1 MFFGRYYTQN
11 SNLCLLIYDVHYNI
25 LVSALL
31 FGGTSEQVFLA
42 GLRGEIQLL
51 TSLPLLKE
59 FERVLKEKF
68 KLNIHLVREIIEE
81 VREVVEVVEV
91 FSHIKAISY
100 PDEDN
105 RVLECAVDGKAN
117 FIVTGDTRHIL
128 PLKEYGGIKILSPSE
143 FLKHLPTFL
152 L

>member
-1 MFFGRYYTQN
+1 MRVVADT
-11 SNLCLLIYDVHYNI
+11 NI

-51 TSLPLLKE
+51 TSLSLLKE
-59 FERVLKEKF
+59 FEKVLKDKF

-81 VREVVEVVEV
+81 VMDVAEIVEVS
-91 FSHIKAISY
+91 SHIKAISY

-105 RVLECAVDGKAN
+105 RVLECAVDGKAE

-128 PLKEYGGIKILSPSE
+128 PLREYGGIKILSPSE
-143 FLKHLPTFL
+143 FLKHLPTVL

>member
-1 MFFGRYYTQN
+1 VRVVADT
-11 SNLCLLIYDVHYNI
+11 NI

-31 FGGTSEQVFLA
+31 FGGPPEQVFLA

-51 TSLPLLKE
+51 ISLSLLKE
-59 FERVLKEKF
+59 LEKVLKEKF

-81 VREVVEVVEV
+81 VREVAEIVEVS
-91 FSHIKAISY
+91 SHIKAFSY
-100 PDEDN
+100 PDGDN

-143 FLKHLPTFL
+143 FLKHLPAIL

>member
-1 MFFGRYYTQN
+1 VRVVADT
-11 SNLCLLIYDVHYNI
+11 NI

-51 TSLPLLKE
+51 TSLSLLKE
-59 FERVLKEKF
+59 LERVLKEKF
-68 KLNIHLVREIIEE
+68 KLDFHLVREIIEE
-81 VREVVEVVEV
+81 VREVAEIVEVS
-91 FSHIKAISY
+91 SHIKAISY

-105 RVLECAVDGKAN
+105 RVLECAIDGKAD

-143 FLKHLPTFL
+143 FLKHLPTVL

>member
-1 MFFGRYYTQN
+1 MWNDWSTRNEVRVVADT
-11 SNLCLLIYDVHYNI
+11 NI

-31 FGGTSEQVFLA
+31 FGGTSEQVCLA

-51 TSLPLLKE
+51 TSLPLLSE

-68 KLNIHLVREIIEE
+68 KLSAGLVREIIEE
-81 VREVVEVVEV
+81 VNGVAEIVEV
-91 FSHIKAISY
+91 SSRIKAISY
-100 PDEDN
+100 PDGDN
-105 RVLECAVDGKAN
+105 RVLECAVDGKAD

-128 PLKEYGGIKILSPSE
+128 PLKQYSGTKILSPSG
-143 FLKHLPTFL
+143 FLKHLPTVL

>member
-1 MFFGRYYTQN
+1 MRVVADT
-11 SNLCLLIYDVHYNI
+11 NI

-51 TSLPLLKE
+51 TSPSLLKE
-59 FERVLKEKF
+59 FEKVLKEKF
-68 KLNIHLVREIIEE
+68 KLSIHLVREIIEE
-81 VREVVEVVEV
+81 VMDVAEIVEVS
-91 FSHIKAISY
+91 SHIKAISY

-105 RVLECAVDGKAN
+105 RVLECAVDGKAEL
-117 FIVTGDTRHIL
+117 IVTGDTRHIL

-143 FLKHLPTFL
+143 FLRHLPTVL

>member
-1 MFFGRYYTQN
+1 MRVVADT
-11 SNLCLLIYDVHYNI
+11 NI

-42 GLRGEIQLL
+42 GLRGDIQLV

-59 FERVLKEKF
+59 FEKVLKEKF
-68 KLNIHLVREIIEE
+68 KLRSPLVREIIEE
-81 VREVVEVVEV
+81 VMEVAEIVEVS
-91 FSHIKAISY
+91 SHIKAISY

-105 RVLECAVDGKAN
+105 RVLECAVDGKAE
-117 FIVTGDTRHIL
+117 FIVTGDTGHIL
-128 PLKEYGGIKILSPSE
+128 PLKEYGEIKILSPSE
-143 FLKHLPTFL
+143 FLKHLPTVL

>member
-1 MFFGRYYTQN
+1 VRVAADT
-11 SNLCLLIYDVHYNI
+11 NI

-51 TSLPLLKE
+51 TSPSLFKE
-59 FERVLKEKF
+59 FEKVLKEKF

-81 VREVVEVVEV
+81 VMDVAEIVEVS
-91 FSHIKAISY
+91 SHIKAISY

-105 RVLECAVDGKAN
+105 RVLECAVDGKAD

-143 FLKHLPTFL
+143 FLKHLPMVL

>member
-1 MFFGRYYTQN
+1 VRVVADT
-11 SNLCLLIYDVHYNI
+11 NI

-42 GLRGEIQLL
+42 GLRGDIQLV

-59 FERVLKEKF
+59 FEKVLKEKF
-68 KLNIHLVREIIEE
+68 KLRSPLVREIIEE
-81 VREVVEVVEV
+81 VMEVAEIVEVS
-91 FSHIKAISY
+91 SHIKAISY

-105 RVLECAVDGKAN
+105 RVLECAVDGKAD

-128 PLKEYGGIKILSPSE
+128 PLKEYGGIKILNPSE
-143 FLKHLPTFL
+143 FLKHLPAVL
-152 L
+152 P

>member
-1 MFFGRYYTQN
+1 VRVAADT
-11 SNLCLLIYDVHYNI
+11 NI

-51 TSLPLLKE
+51 TSPSLLKE
-59 FERVLKEKF
+59 FEKVLKEKF

-81 VREVVEVVEV
+81 VMDVAEIVEVS
-91 FSHIKAISY
+91 SHIKAISY

-105 RVLECAVDGKAN
+105 RVLECAIDGKAG
-117 FIVTGDTRHIL
+117 FIVTGDARHIL

-143 FLKHLPTFL
+143 FLKHLPTVL

>member
-1 MFFGRYYTQN
+1 MRVVADT
-11 SNLCLLIYDVHYNI
+11 NI

-31 FGGTSEQVFLA
+31 FGGTPEQVFIA

-51 TSLPLLKE
+51 TSPSLLKE
-59 FERVLKEKF
+59 FEKVLKEKF
-68 KLNIHLVREIIEE
+68 KLNIHLVREIVEE
-81 VREVVEVVEV
+81 VREVAEIVEV
-91 FSHIKAISY
+91 SSPIKAISY

-105 RVLECAVDGKAN
+105 RVLECAIDGKAD

-143 FLKHLPTFL
+143 FLKYLPTVL

>member
-1 MFFGRYYTQN
+1 VRVVADT
-11 SNLCLLIYDVHYNI
+11 NI

-31 FGGTSEQVFLA
+31 FGGLPEQVFLA

-51 TSLPLLKE
+51 TSSSLLKE
-59 FERVLKEKF
+59 FEKVLKEKF
-68 KLNIHLVREIIEE
+68 KLNIHLVREIIQE
-81 VREVVEVVEV
+81 VMDVAEIVEVS
-91 FSHIKAISY
+91 SHIKAISY

-105 RVLECAVDGKAN
+105 RVLECAVDGKAE

-128 PLKEYGGIKILSPSE
+128 PLKEYRRIKILSPSE
-143 FLKHLPTFL
+143 FLKRLPTVL